1 MFSCFK
7 VYAVEKTSEK
17 RNTSCWVNITVLDA
31 NDHRPVFVNSSY
43 SVMVFEGVS
52 VGTTVLNV
60 SKFFYDEN
68 NLCHTIPY
76 HVIP

>member
-1 MFSCFK
+1 MWALLIFSSCFE
-7 VYAVEKTSEK
+7 VYAVEKTPEK

-43 SVMVFEGVS
+43 SGSVFEEAS

-60 SKFFYDEN
+60 SK
-68 NLCHTIPY
+68 LL
-76 HVIP
+76 

>member
-1 MFSCFK
+1 MWVVLIFYLCFK
-7 VYAVEKTSEK
+7 VYAIEKTPEK

-43 SVMVFEGVS
+43 NGRVLEEAS

-60 SKFFYDEN
+60 R
-68 NLCHTIPY
+68 
-76 HVIP
+76 

>member
-1 MFSCFK
+1 MWVVLIFYLWFK
-7 VYAVEKTSEK
+7 VYAIEKTPEK

-43 SVMVFEGVS
+43 NGRVLEGAS

-60 SKFFYDEN
+60 R
-68 NLCHTIPY
+68 
-76 HVIP
+76 